1 VITYASSSITTSLT
15 NSPQRALAKDDY
27 PTSERLLAVAFDPV
41 TGFFPVIKE
50 HRNKWDIRFLSL
62 VVKDRLGIRAIS
74 HYFKMLLKIREI
86 KRVFTHQ
93 EI

>member
-1 VITYASSSITTSLT
+1 MHLQVLRPVLPIVHKGLLLKTITQLPSVCWQLPLT
-15 NSPQRALAKDDY
+15 LSRD
-27 PTSERLLAVAFDPV
+27 V
-41 TGFFPVIKE
+41 FPVIKE